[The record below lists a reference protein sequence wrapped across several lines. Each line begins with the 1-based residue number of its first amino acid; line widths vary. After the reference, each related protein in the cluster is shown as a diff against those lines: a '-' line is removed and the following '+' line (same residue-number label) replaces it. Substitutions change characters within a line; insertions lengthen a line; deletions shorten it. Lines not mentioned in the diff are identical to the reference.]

1 MPRELSPDEWSRI
14 IDAFWDAI
22 ARLLPKPFDPTEQ
35 PGNWVLFK
43 ATGVNT
49 MHRVLADCL
58 PIVIQRRARLA
69 DPDQYEQ
76 LLADLPS
83 LFGMAVDPGTGE
95 ERQVDGAEF
104 WRSASIASQYTGRY
118 GTDRLVGM
126 IRGLIAKTN
135 AAVAV

>member
-1 MPRELSPDEWSRI
+1 
-14 IDAFWDAI
+14 
-22 ARLLPKPFDPTEQ
+22 
-35 PGNWVLFK
+35 
-43 ATGVNT
+43 